1 MVVVTLTVLVDVT
14 TVTLVEVTISCIMQV
29 RKLSQLMW
37 TGAMAYRRRGTKRTV
52 CRHRRGF
59 PFGTCRIQGERA
71 IVGDSGGHGRDVGR
85 VAGRVSQLTSQ
96 TKNFVGWV
104 TTHNDRD
111 GVMEAVELELLLMVF
126 SVYYDACYELPS
138 NTYIERGVMEEVVKA
153 DVALILV
160 ELNPVGPAEVEKLEV
175 RLGMNELKP
184 EEGAVGPAALL

>member
-1 MVVVTLTVLVDVT
+1 
-14 TVTLVEVTISCIMQV
+14 
-29 RKLSQLMW
+29 
-37 TGAMAYRRRGTKRTV
+37 
-52 CRHRRGF
+52 
-59 PFGTCRIQGERA
+59 
-71 IVGDSGGHGRDVGR
+71 
-85 VAGRVSQLTSQ
+85 
-96 TKNFVGWV
+96 
-104 TTHNDRD
+104 
-111 GVMEAVELELLLMVF
+111 MEAVELELLLMVF

>member
-1 MVVVTLTVLVDVT
+1 MVVVTLIVLVDVT
-14 TVTLVEVTISCIMQV
+14 TVTLVEVTISWIMQV
-29 RKLSQLMW
+29 RQLSQLMW
-37 TGAMAYRRRGTKRTV
+37 MGAMAYRRRGTKRTV

-96 TKNFVGWV
+96 TKNFGWV
-104 TTHNDRD
+104 ATHNDRD
-111 GVMEAVELELLLMVF
+111 GVMEAVELELLLEVF
-126 SVYYDACYELPS
+126 SVYHDACYELPLK
-138 NTYIERGVMEEVVKA
+138 TYIERGVMEEVVKA

-184 EEGAVGPAALL
+184 EEGAVGPAVLL